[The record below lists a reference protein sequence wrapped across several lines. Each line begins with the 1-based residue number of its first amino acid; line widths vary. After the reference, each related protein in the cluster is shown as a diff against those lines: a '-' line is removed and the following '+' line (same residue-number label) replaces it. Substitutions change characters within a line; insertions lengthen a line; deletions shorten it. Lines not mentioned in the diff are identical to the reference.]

1 MRRSVIIL
9 QIMSFSSFRCPAT
22 TVEDKPN
29 KKLTFAWRPCFLQ
42 ASGTTNFSL
51 ADEER
56 AVS

>member
-1 MRRSVIIL
+1 
-9 QIMSFSSFRCPAT
+9 MSFSSFRCPAT

-29 KKLTFAWRPCFLQ
+29 KKLTFAWRRCFLQ

-56 AVS
+56 VVR